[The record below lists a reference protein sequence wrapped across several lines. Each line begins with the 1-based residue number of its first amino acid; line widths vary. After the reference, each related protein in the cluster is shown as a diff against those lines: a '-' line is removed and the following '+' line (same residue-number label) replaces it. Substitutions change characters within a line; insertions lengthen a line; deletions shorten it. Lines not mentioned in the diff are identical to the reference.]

1 MLVVLPLSFLAFS
14 QTVTAS
20 AQSSTTT
27 PSGPASHRT
36 SPPIITLGNSAVA
49 LTGITGAIRSQAG
62 HISPYRNGEELDL
75 EGSLPLGITDDVD
88 YPTQTFPLAP
98 GDRLTFLTDGVPEA
112 TNPARELFGFDR
124 TRDISHQPAAIIMDQ
139 VLTFGQEDDITILG
153 IQFATA

>member
-1 MLVVLPLSFLAFS
+1 MQKLGVALLVVLPLSFLAFS

-27 PSGPASHRT
+27 PSGPASHQT

-49 LTGITGAIRSQAG
+49 LTGISAAMLVAVLVGAIRSQAG

-88 YPTQTFPLAP
+88 YPPRPSPSHPATASPSSPTVSPKPPTPPANSSASTAP
-98 GDRLTFLTDGVPEA
+98 ATSA
-112 TNPARELFGFDR
+112 TNR
-124 TRDISHQPAAIIMDQ
+124 QPSSW
-139 VLTFGQEDDITILG
+139 TTC
-153 IQFATA
+153 